1 MELNIMFLARS
12 TFIFDS
18 WPYTKDENGTLHHRL
33 METTEDQTS
42 TALCQ
47 NALENLVKNFGK
59 FFICSPTQTRKQH
72 ESDSIITRF
81 SQVDF

>member
-33 METTEDQTS
+33 METTIK
-42 TALCQ
+42 L
-47 NALENLVKNFGK
+47 LRLFVKM
-59 FFICSPTQTRKQH
+59 R
-72 ESDSIITRF
+72 
-81 SQVDF
+81 